1 MTSNEYKEIID
12 SLKLS
17 TETKKLLI
25 DKSSNIIESISDS
38 TNIDSLKLL
47 ITKIDGLV
55 SGLKTAKF
63 TVNKNGLVETK
74 NIPKLIDMFFEY
86 LNEGN
91 IYYQEQTV
99 INEVVKYLNGKL
111 SPLVENS
118 YVDKKIFKR
127 ILYNIKESKIELS
140 YDFDFIDDHF
150 FISINLQFTYKN
162 NTDNKIESFPL
173 KFFKHIKLDEK
184 FENSKWLFSMW
195 TLNDFVD
202 ALKSCVKWLKFKQKI

>member
-1 MTSNEYKEIID
+1 MTLSKFKEIIE

-17 TETKKLLI
+17 SETKKVLTA
-25 DKSSNIIESISDS
+25 KSDII
-38 TNIDSLKLL
+38 TNIASENINIESLKLL

-55 SGLKTAKF
+55 SGIKTAKVS
-63 TVNKNGLVETK
+63 VNKNGLVETK

-127 ILYNIKESKIELS
+127 ILYNIKETKIDLTH
-140 YDFDFIDDHF
+140 DFDFIEDHF

-162 NTDNKIESFPL
+162 ENKTESFPL
-173 KFFKHIKLDEK
+173 NFFKNIKLDEK
-184 FENSKWLFSMW
+184 FEDSKWLFSMW

-202 ALKSCVKWLKFKQKI
+202 ALKSCVKWLKFKQKG

>member
-1 MTSNEYKEIID
+1 MTLSKFKEIIE

-17 TETKKLLI
+17 SETKKVLTV
-25 DKSSNIIESISDS
+25 KSDII
-38 TNIDSLKLL
+38 TNIASENINIESLKLL

-55 SGLKTAKF
+55 SGIKTAKVS
-63 TVNKNGLVETK
+63 VNKNGLVETK

-111 SPLVENS
+111 SPLIENS

-127 ILYNIKESKIELS
+127 ILYNIKETKIDLTH
-140 YDFDFIDDHF
+140 DFDFIEDHF

-162 NTDNKIESFPL
+162 ENKTESFPL
-173 KFFKHIKLDEK
+173 NYFKNIKLDEK
-184 FENSKWLFSMW
+184 FEDSKWLFSMW

-202 ALKSCVKWLKFKQKI
+202 ALKSCVKWLKFKQKG

>member
-1 MTSNEYKEIID
+1 MTLSKFKEIIE

-17 TETKKLLI
+17 SETKKVLTA
-25 DKSSNIIESISDS
+25 KSDIITNVADENINIE
-38 TNIDSLKLL
+38 SLKLL

-55 SGLKTAKF
+55 SGIKTAKVS
-63 TVNKNGLVETK
+63 VNKNGLVETK

-127 ILYNIKESKIELS
+127 ILYNIKETKIDLTH
-140 YDFDFIDDHF
+140 DFDFIEDHF

-162 NTDNKIESFPL
+162 ENKTESFPL
-173 KFFKHIKLDEK
+173 NFFKNIKLDEK
-184 FENSKWLFSMW
+184 FEDSKWLFSMW

-202 ALKSCVKWLKFKQKI
+202 ALKSCVKWLKFKQKG

>member
-1 MTSNEYKEIID
+1 MALSKFKEIIE

-17 TETKKLLI
+17 SETKKVLTA
-25 DKSSNIIESISDS
+25 KSDIITNVAAENINIE
-38 TNIDSLKLL
+38 SLKLL

-55 SGLKTAKF
+55 SGIKTAKVS
-63 TVNKNGLVETK
+63 VNKNGLVETK

-127 ILYNIKESKIELS
+127 ILYNIKETKIDLTH
-140 YDFDFIDDHF
+140 DFDFIEDHF

-162 NTDNKIESFPL
+162 ENKTESFPL
-173 KFFKHIKLDEK
+173 NYFKNIKLDEK
-184 FENSKWLFSMW
+184 FEDSKWLFSMW

-202 ALKSCVKWLKFKQKI
+202 ALKSCVKWLKFKQKG

>member
-1 MTSNEYKEIID
+1 MTLSKFKEIIE

-17 TETKKLLI
+17 SETKKVLTA
-25 DKSSNIIESISDS
+25 KSDIITNVAAENINIE
-38 TNIDSLKLL
+38 SLKLL

-55 SGLKTAKF
+55 SGIKTAKVS
-63 TVNKNGLVETK
+63 VNKNGLVETK

-127 ILYNIKESKIELS
+127 ILYNIKETKIDLTH
-140 YDFDFIDDHF
+140 DFDFIEDHF

-162 NTDNKIESFPL
+162 ENKTESFPL
-173 KFFKHIKLDEK
+173 NYFKNIKLDEK
-184 FENSKWLFSMW
+184 FEDSK
-195 TLNDFVD
+195 
-202 ALKSCVKWLKFKQKI
+202 

>member
-1 MTSNEYKEIID
+1 MTLSKFKEIIE

-17 TETKKLLI
+17 SETKKVLTA
-25 DKSSNIIESISDS
+25 KSDIITNVATENINIE
-38 TNIDSLKLL
+38 SLKLL

-55 SGLKTAKF
+55 SGIKTAKVS
-63 TVNKNGLVETK
+63 VNKNGLVETK

-127 ILYNIKESKIELS
+127 ILYNIKETKIDLTH
-140 YDFDFIDDHF
+140 DFDFIEDHF

-162 NTDNKIESFPL
+162 ENKTESFPL
-173 KFFKHIKLDEK
+173 NYFKNINLDEK
-184 FENSKWLFSMW
+184 FEDSKWLFSMW

-202 ALKSCVKWLKFKQKI
+202 ALKSCVKWLKFKQKG

>member
-1 MTSNEYKEIID
+1 MTLSKFKEIIEN
-12 SLKLS
+12 LKLS
-17 TETKKLLI
+17 SETKKVLTA
-25 DKSSNIIESISDS
+25 KSDIITNVAVENINIE
-38 TNIDSLKLL
+38 SLKLL

-55 SGLKTAKF
+55 SGIKTAKVS
-63 TVNKNGLVETK
+63 VNKNGLVETK

-127 ILYNIKESKIELS
+127 ILYNIKETKIDLTH
-140 YDFDFIDDHF
+140 DFDFIEDHF

-162 NTDNKIESFPL
+162 ENKTESFPL
-173 KFFKHIKLDEK
+173 NFFKNIKLDEK
-184 FENSKWLFSMW
+184 FEDSKWLFSMW

-202 ALKSCVKWLKFKQKI
+202 ALKSCVKWLKFKQKG

>member
-1 MTSNEYKEIID
+1 MTLSKFKEIIE

-17 TETKKLLI
+17 SETKKVLTA
-25 DKSSNIIESISDS
+25 KSDIITNVAAENINIE
-38 TNIDSLKLL
+38 SLKLL

-55 SGLKTAKF
+55 SGIKTAKVS
-63 TVNKNGLVETK
+63 VNKNGLVETK

-111 SPLVENS
+111 SPLVEKS

-127 ILYNIKESKIELS
+127 ILYNIKETKIDLTH
-140 YDFDFIDDHF
+140 DFDFIEDHF
-150 FISINLQFTYKN
+150 FISINLRFTYKN
-162 NTDNKIESFPL
+162 ENKTESFPL
-173 KFFKHIKLDEK
+173 NYFKNIKLDEK
-184 FENSKWLFSMW
+184 FEDSKWLFSMW

-202 ALKSCVKWLKFKQKI
+202 ALKSCVKWLKFKQKG

>member
-1 MTSNEYKEIID
+1 MTLSKFKEIIE

-17 TETKKLLI
+17 SETKKVLTA
-25 DKSSNIIESISDS
+25 KSDIITNVAAENI
-38 TNIDSLKLL
+38 NIVSLKLL

-55 SGLKTAKF
+55 SGIKTAKVS
-63 TVNKNGLVETK
+63 VNKNGLVETK

-127 ILYNIKESKIELS
+127 ILYNIKETKIDLTH
-140 YDFDFIDDHF
+140 DFDFIEDHF

-162 NTDNKIESFPL
+162 ENKTESFPL
-173 KFFKHIKLDEK
+173 NFFKNIKLDEK
-184 FENSKWLFSMW
+184 FEDSKWLFSMW

-202 ALKSCVKWLKFKQKI
+202 ALKSCVKWLKFKQKG

>member
-1 MTSNEYKEIID
+1 MTLTKFKEIIE

-17 TETKKLLI
+17 SETKKVLTV
-25 DKSSNIIESISDS
+25 KSDII
-38 TNIDSLKLL
+38 TNIASENINIESLKLL

-55 SGLKTAKF
+55 SGIKTAKVS
-63 TVNKNGLVETK
+63 VNKNGLVETK

-127 ILYNIKESKIELS
+127 ILYNIKETKIDLTH
-140 YDFDFIDDHF
+140 DFDFIEDHF

-162 NTDNKIESFPL
+162 ENKTESFPL
-173 KFFKHIKLDEK
+173 NFFKNIKLDEK
-184 FENSKWLFSMW
+184 FEDSKWLFSMW

-202 ALKSCVKWLKFKQKI
+202 ALKYCVKWLKFKQKG

>member
-1 MTSNEYKEIID
+1 MTLSKFKEIIE

-17 TETKKLLI
+17 SETKKVLTA
-25 DKSSNIIESISDS
+25 KSDIITNVAVENINIE
-38 TNIDSLKLL
+38 SLKLL

-55 SGLKTAKF
+55 SGIKTAKVS
-63 TVNKNGLVETK
+63 VNKNGLVETK

-127 ILYNIKESKIELS
+127 ILYNIKETKIDLTH
-140 YDFDFIDDHF
+140 DFDFIEDHF

-162 NTDNKIESFPL
+162 ENKTESFPL
-173 KFFKHIKLDEK
+173 NFFKNIKLDEK
-184 FENSKWLFSMW
+184 FEDSKWLFSMW

-202 ALKSCVKWLKFKQKI
+202 ALKSCVKWLKFKQKG

>member
-1 MTSNEYKEIID
+1 MIC
-12 SLKLS
+12 
-17 TETKKLLI
+17 
-25 DKSSNIIESISDS
+25 
-38 TNIDSLKLL
+38 
-47 ITKIDGLV
+47 
-55 SGLKTAKF
+55 
-63 TVNKNGLVETK
+63 
-74 NIPKLIDMFFEY
+74 FFEY

-127 ILYNIKESKIELS
+127 ILYNIKETKIDLTH
-140 YDFDFIDDHF
+140 DFDFIEDHF

-162 NTDNKIESFPL
+162 ENKTESFPL
-173 KFFKHIKLDEK
+173 NFFKNIKLDEK
-184 FENSKWLFSMW
+184 FEDSKWLFSMW

-202 ALKSCVKWLKFKQKI
+202 ALKYCVKWLKFKQKG

>member
-1 MTSNEYKEIID
+1 MTLSKFKEIIE

-17 TETKKLLI
+17 SETKKVLTA
-25 DKSSNIIESISDS
+25 KSDIITNVAAENINIE
-38 TNIDSLKLL
+38 SLKLL

-55 SGLKTAKF
+55 SGIKTAKVS
-63 TVNKNGLVETK
+63 VNKNGLVETK

-127 ILYNIKESKIELS
+127 ILYNIKETKIDLTH
-140 YDFDFIDDHF
+140 DFDFIEDHF

-162 NTDNKIESFPL
+162 ENKTESFPL
-173 KFFKHIKLDEK
+173 NYFKNIKLDEK
-184 FENSKWLFSMW
+184 FEDSKWLFSMW

-202 ALKSCVKWLKFKQKI
+202 ALKSCVKWLKFKQKG

>member
-1 MTSNEYKEIID
+1 MTLSKFKEIIE

-17 TETKKLLI
+17 SETKKVLTA
-25 DKSSNIIESISDS
+25 KSDIITNVAAENINIE
-38 TNIDSLKLL
+38 SLKLL

-55 SGLKTAKF
+55 SGIKTAKVS
-63 TVNKNGLVETK
+63 VNKNGLVETK

-127 ILYNIKESKIELS
+127 ILYNIKETKIDLTH
-140 YDFDFIDDHF
+140 DFDFIEDHF

-162 NTDNKIESFPL
+162 ENKTESFPL
-173 KFFKHIKLDEK
+173 NFFKNIKLDEK
-184 FENSKWLFSMW
+184 FEDSKWLFSMW

-202 ALKSCVKWLKFKQKI
+202 ALKSCVKWLKFKQKG

>member
-1 MTSNEYKEIID
+1 
-12 SLKLS
+12 
-17 TETKKLLI
+17 
-25 DKSSNIIESISDS
+25 
-38 TNIDSLKLL
+38 
-47 ITKIDGLV
+47 
-55 SGLKTAKF
+55 
-63 TVNKNGLVETK
+63 
-74 NIPKLIDMFFEY
+74 MFFEY

-127 ILYNIKESKIELS
+127 ILYNIKETKIDLTH
-140 YDFDFIDDHF
+140 DFDFIEDHF

-162 NTDNKIESFPL
+162 ENKTESFPL
-173 KFFKHIKLDEK
+173 NYFKNIKLDEK
-184 FENSKWLFSMW
+184 FEDSKWLFSMW

-202 ALKSCVKWLKFKQKI
+202 ALKSCVKWLKFKQKG

>member
-1 MTSNEYKEIID
+1 MTLSKFKEIIE

-17 TETKKLLI
+17 SETKKVLTA
-25 DKSSNIIESISDS
+25 KSDIITNLAAENINIE
-38 TNIDSLKLL
+38 SLKLL

-55 SGLKTAKF
+55 SGIKTAKVS
-63 TVNKNGLVETK
+63 VNKNGLVETK

-127 ILYNIKESKIELS
+127 ILYNIKETKIDLTH
-140 YDFDFIDDHF
+140 DFDFIEDHF

-162 NTDNKIESFPL
+162 ENKTESFPL
-173 KFFKHIKLDEK
+173 NFFKNIKLDEK
-184 FENSKWLFSMW
+184 FEDSKWLFSMW

-202 ALKSCVKWLKFKQKI
+202 ALKSCVKWLKFKQKG

>member
-1 MTSNEYKEIID
+1 MTLSKFKEIIE

-17 TETKKLLI
+17 SETKKVLTA
-25 DKSSNIIESISDS
+25 KSDIITNVAAENINIE
-38 TNIDSLKLL
+38 SLKLL

-55 SGLKTAKF
+55 SGIKTAKVS
-63 TVNKNGLVETK
+63 VNKNGLVETK

-127 ILYNIKESKIELS
+127 ILYNIKETKIDLTH
-140 YDFDFIDDHF
+140 DFDFIEDHF

-162 NTDNKIESFPL
+162 ENKTESFPL
-173 KFFKHIKLDEK
+173 NFFKNIKLDEK
-184 FENSKWLFSMW
+184 FEDSKWLFSMW

-202 ALKSCVKWLKFKQKI
+202 ALKSCVKWLKFKQKE

>member
-1 MTSNEYKEIID
+1 MALSKFKEIIE

-17 TETKKLLI
+17 SETKKVLTA
-25 DKSSNIIESISDS
+25 KSDIITNVAAENINIE
-38 TNIDSLKLL
+38 SLKLL

-55 SGLKTAKF
+55 SGIKTAKVS
-63 TVNKNGLVETK
+63 VNKNGLVETK

-86 LNEGN
+86 LNECN
-91 IYYQEQTV
+91 IYYQEQNV

-127 ILYNIKESKIELS
+127 ILYNIKETKIDLTH
-140 YDFDFIDDHF
+140 DFDFIEDHF

-162 NTDNKIESFPL
+162 ENKTESFPL
-173 KFFKHIKLDEK
+173 NYFKNIKLDEK
-184 FENSKWLFSMW
+184 FEDSKWLFSMW

-202 ALKSCVKWLKFKQKI
+202 ALKSCVKWLKFKQKG

>member
-1 MTSNEYKEIID
+1 MTLSKFKEIIE

-17 TETKKLLI
+17 SETKKVLTS
-25 DKSSNIIESISDS
+25 KSDIITNVAAENINIE
-38 TNIDSLKLL
+38 SLKLL

-55 SGLKTAKF
+55 SGIKTAKVS
-63 TVNKNGLVETK
+63 VNKNGLVETK

-127 ILYNIKESKIELS
+127 ILYNIKETKIDLTH
-140 YDFDFIDDHF
+140 DFDFIEDHF

-162 NTDNKIESFPL
+162 ENKTESFPL
-173 KFFKHIKLDEK
+173 NFFKNIKLDEK
-184 FENSKWLFSMW
+184 FEDSKWLFSMW

-202 ALKSCVKWLKFKQKI
+202 ALKSCVKWLKFKQKG

>member
-1 MTSNEYKEIID
+1 MTLSKFKEIIE

-17 TETKKLLI
+17 SETKKVLTA
-25 DKSSNIIESISDS
+25 KSDII
-38 TNIDSLKLL
+38 TNIAAENINIESLKLL

-55 SGLKTAKF
+55 SGIKTAKVS
-63 TVNKNGLVETK
+63 VNKNGLVETK
-74 NIPKLIDMFFEY
+74 NIPKLIDVFFEY

-127 ILYNIKESKIELS
+127 ILYNIKETKIDLTH
-140 YDFDFIDDHF
+140 YFDFIEDHF

-162 NTDNKIESFPL
+162 ENKTESFPL
-173 KFFKHIKLDEK
+173 NFFKNIKLDEK
-184 FENSKWLFSMW
+184 FEDSKWLFSMW

-202 ALKSCVKWLKFKQKI
+202 ALKSCVKWLKFKQKG

>member
-1 MTSNEYKEIID
+1 MTLSKFKEIIE

-17 TETKKLLI
+17 SETKKVLTA
-25 DKSSNIIESISDS
+25 KSDIITNVAAENINIE
-38 TNIDSLKLL
+38 SLKLL

-55 SGLKTAKF
+55 SGIKTAKVS
-63 TVNKNGLVETK
+63 VNKNGLVETK

-111 SPLVENS
+111 SPLVEKS

-127 ILYNIKESKIELS
+127 ILYNIKETKIDLTH
-140 YDFDFIDDHF
+140 DFDFIEDHF

-162 NTDNKIESFPL
+162 ENKTESFPL
-173 KFFKHIKLDEK
+173 NYFKNIKLDEK
-184 FENSKWLFSMW
+184 FEDSKWLFSMW

-202 ALKSCVKWLKFKQKI
+202 ALKSCVKWLKFKQKG